1 MWACVCGV
9 HYRHAGGAGAGMK
22 QQQQQQA
29 QQHMMQQAYGAQQ
42 QQPGGY
48 PQQPQT
54 AARPGQAPTAVGVM
68 PQHPHLHL
76 AGKMPGMPAAGQVGA
91 GYGNRV

>member
-1 MWACVCGV
+1 M
-9 HYRHAGGAGAGMK
+9 
-22 QQQQQQA
+22 QQQQQA
-29 QQHMMQQAYGAQQ
+29 QQQMMQQAYGSQ

-54 AARPGQAPTAVGVM
+54 AARPGQAPAAVGVM
-68 PQHPHLHL
+68 QQHPHAHL

-91 GYGNRV
+91 AVFL